1 MRVIFR
7 SWREACRWGRLPAEI
22 ALVLLSLVLVA
33 QSGCARPA
41 TGGMGMSAGDQLII
55 RFSPEV
61 MDPHERKYLE
71 RLARDCGVALVY
83 VRPVAGTAHVFKIA
97 DGDEAGVEAALQCL
111 SRRPD
116 IVYAERDR
124 IVHPKGKE

>member
-1 MRVIFR
+1 MRMIFR
-7 SWREACRWGRLPAEI
+7 SWREACRWGRLPAGI
-22 ALVLLSLVLVA
+22 ALVLLSLVLAA

-55 RFSPEV
+55 RFSSEV
-61 MDPHERKYLE
+61 MDPQEPKFLE

-83 VRPVAGTAHVFKIA
+83 LRPVAGTAHVFKIA
-97 DGDEAGVEAALQCL
+97 DGDEAGVDAALQCL

-124 IVHPKGKE
+124 IVHPKR

>member
-7 SWREACRWGRLPAEI
+7 LWWGACRWARLPAGI
-22 ALVLLSLVLVA
+22 ALVLLSFGLAA
-33 QSGCARPA
+33 QSGCTRSA
-41 TGGMGMSAGDQLII
+41 TGGMETPAGDQLII

-61 MDPHERKYLE
+61 VDPTERKYLE
-71 RLARDCGVALVY
+71 QLARDCGVALFY

-97 DGDEAGVEAALQCL
+97 DGNEAGLEEALQCL

-124 IVHPKGKE
+124 IMHPKK